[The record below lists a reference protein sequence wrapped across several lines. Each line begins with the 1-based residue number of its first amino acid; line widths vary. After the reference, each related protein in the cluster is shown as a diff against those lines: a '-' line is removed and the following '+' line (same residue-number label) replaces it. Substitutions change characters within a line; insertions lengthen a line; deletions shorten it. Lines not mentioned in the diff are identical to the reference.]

1 MRMENISPT
10 KGNLMSVKKS
20 LQLARMG
27 FDLLD
32 RKRNILI
39 RELMTMIDSAKK
51 LRGQISST
59 YARAYVALQRA
70 NITLGVIEDI
80 ENGIPIENGLDI
92 QYRSVMGVEL
102 PTVHLDAPEDPQVTY
117 GLYGTNS
124 QLDIAYLCF
133 HKVKLM
139 TAHLAEVEN
148 SIYRLA
154 SAIKKTQ
161 SRANA
166 LKNIIIPGFEF
177 SSKFITD
184 ALEEKDREEFS
195 RQKVIKRQK
204 VHRGRLPAPWK
215 APGRSRSSCQRCFD
229 LTVLARDKTRTAGV
243 AKPRLFFLYAGV
255 SPYTA
260 RLSPQPLFLVSSRG
274 MWYTT
279 EILCERFY
287 PGRRCLD
294 D

>member
-1 MRMENISPT
+1 MRTENIFPT
-10 KGNLMSVKKS
+10 KGNLINVRKS

-51 LRGQISST
+51 LRGQISAT
-59 YARAYVALQRA
+59 YARA

-80 ENGIPIENGLDI
+80 ENGIPIENGLSI

-102 PTVHLDAPEDPQVTY
+102 PTVALDAPEDPEVTY

-124 QLDIAYLCF
+124 QLDVAYLCF

-139 TAHLAEVEN
+139 TARLAEVEN

-154 SAIKKTQ
+154 NAIKKTQ

-166 LKNIIIPGFEF
+166 LKNIIIPNFEF
-177 SSKFITD
+177 SSKFISD
-184 ALEEKDREEFS
+184 ALEEKEREEFS

-204 VHRGRLPAPWK
+204 VHREELAK
-215 APGRSRSSCQRCFD
+215 ALERAEDS
-229 LTVLARDKTRTAGV
+229 AGGEP
-243 AKPRLFFLYAGV
+243 K
-255 SPYTA
+255 
-260 RLSPQPLFLVSSRG
+260 
-274 MWYTT
+274 
-279 EILCERFY
+279 
-287 PGRRCLD
+287 
-294 D
+294 